1 MGMMNRFNQFFSL
14 SQEDSYEDF
23 SEISSE
29 ELSEMKDSPS
39 RWKEVNP
46 VNSSTMNVRKE
57 QKPIQQNV
65 VSLNQPTIQK
75 KITICEPRY
84 YSEVKE
90 IADILLK
97 QQAVVL
103 SFVRMEK
110 EEAKKTVD
118 FLMGTIHA
126 INGDMQRVGDEI
138 FICTPKDIEIDGVL
152 KKNNNFSDNLFQQG
166 REFS

>member
-14 SQEDSYEDF
+14 SEEDNNEELLEESF
-23 SEISSE
+23 E
-29 ELSEMKDSPS
+29 ELSAINDLPS
-39 RWKEVNP
+39 RQSEVNSM
-46 VNSSTMNVRKE
+46 NSSTMNVRKE

-65 VSLNQPTIQK
+65 VSLNHPVVQK

-90 IADILLK
+90 IADLLLN

-103 SFVRMEK
+103 NFVRMEK

-126 INGDMQRVGDEI
+126 INGDMQRIGDEI
-138 FICTPKDIEIDGVL
+138 FLCTPKNIEIDGVL

>member
-14 SQEDSYEDF
+14 SEEDNYEEF
-23 SEISSE
+23 SEKPSE
-29 ELSEMKDSPS
+29 ELSETNDLPS
-39 RWKEVNP
+39 HQREVNP
-46 VNSSTMNVRKE
+46 MNSSTMNVRKE

-65 VSLNQPTIQK
+65 VSLNQPNTQK

-90 IADILLK
+90 IADVLLN

-103 SFVRMEK
+103 NFVRMEK

-126 INGDMQRVGDEI
+126 INGDMQRVGNEI
-138 FICTPKDIEIDGVL
+138 FLCTPKNVEIDGVL
-152 KKNNNFSDNLFQQG
+152 KKNNNFNDNLFQQG